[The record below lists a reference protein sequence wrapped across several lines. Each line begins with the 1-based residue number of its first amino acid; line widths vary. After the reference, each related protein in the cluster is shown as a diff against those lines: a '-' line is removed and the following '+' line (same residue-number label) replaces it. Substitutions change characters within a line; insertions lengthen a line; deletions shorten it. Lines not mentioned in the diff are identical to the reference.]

1 MDDPTLHDD
10 DVHAW
15 AEQQADMLRRL
26 ARTRVDLPNE
36 LDLENVAEEI
46 EDVGIAQRN
55 AAESFIRQI
64 FVHLIKLSV
73 MPAHEAAR
81 HRRGEIV
88 AFHNELLQRLTPSM
102 HGRIEVVNLWSGA
115 VKEVDARYEGDELR
129 TAVVAMKLKGP
140 PLTIE
145 ELAAE
150 DLDLDAVLAKLRSP
164 GP

>member
-15 AEQQADMLRRL
+15 AEQQADVLRRL

-55 AAESFIRQI
+55 AAERFIRQI
-64 FVHLIKLSV
+64 FVHLVKLAG

-81 HRRGEIV
+81 HWRGEVV

-102 HGRIEVVNLWSGA
+102 HGRIQVLKLWGRA
-115 VKEVDARYEGDELR
+115 LKEVDARHEGDELR
-129 TAVVAMKLKGP
+129 NALVAMRLKGP